1 MEKNT
6 ETARRQ
12 TSAETNSDES
22 TIHLDKNFFKL
33 KNDDRRNAVLQHEVA
48 HTKLHSMKGDTD
60 NIDKTLKTNKFINEL
75 ISDTISYYVE
85 NAKKLG
91 ISEKEA
97 REQATSNIKGMAK
110 KLTVEYQKGG
120 LSKDEFRKKLRE
132 SAIAKLSKY
141 KKSSNNHI
149 NTREFEAD
157 RYAVNKSSSAALKK
171 GIRQYNKLNSKDV
184 DDKKYAKHQFKISMD
199 TIDNMNYSDDIKKE
213 ARKNTLK
220 NKREIINSIN
230 KQKPQ
235 IKKAQNKLSAE
246 DYNARM
252 KALKDKSLT
261 QKEKENY
268 Q

>member
-1 MEKNT
+1 
-6 ETARRQ
+6 
-12 TSAETNSDES
+12 
-22 TIHLDKNFFKL
+22 
-33 KNDDRRNAVLQHEVA
+33 
-48 HTKLHSMKGDTD
+48 
-60 NIDKTLKTNKFINEL
+60 
-75 ISDTISYYVE
+75 
-85 NAKKLG
+85 
-91 ISEKEA
+91 
-97 REQATSNIKGMAK
+97 
-110 KLTVEYQKGG
+110 
-120 LSKDEFRKKLRE
+120 
-132 SAIAKLSKY
+132 
-141 KKSSNNHI
+141 
-149 NTREFEAD
+149 
-157 RYAVNKSSSAALKK
+157 
-171 GIRQYNKLNSKDV
+171 
-184 DDKKYAKHQFKISMD
+184 MD

>member
-1 MEKNT
+1 MEKKYKVDMDYKNPSMKFKNGKNT

-157 RYAVNKSSSAALKK
+157 RYAVNKSPSAALKK
-171 GIRQYNKLNSKDV
+171 VFGN
-184 DDKKYAKHQFKISMD
+184 
-199 TIDNMNYSDDIKKE
+199 
-213 ARKNTLK
+213 
-220 NKREIINSIN
+220 IIN
-230 KQKPQ
+230 
-235 IKKAQNKLSAE
+235 
-246 DYNARM
+246 
-252 KALKDKSLT
+252 
-261 QKEKENY
+261 
-268 Q
+268 